1 MLELH
6 EDIMVAPTAVRRV
19 AYLLALAGALTVAA
33 CSRNTAGDPG
43 DSAPDPALII
53 FTNESLLQA
62 DVFAVVRGAQTRRL
76 GTVFSGQTDSLTL
89 SGDIVMRGNLSL
101 VARLLGGEL
110 VGSGTLG
117 LRPGDTVRVVLPL
130 ERRLLSVLP
139 N

>member
-1 MLELH
+1 
-6 EDIMVAPTAVRRV
+6 MVAPTAVRRL
-19 AYLLALAGALTVAA
+19 AYRLALAGALTVVA
-33 CSRNTAGDPG
+33 CGRNTAYGPA

-53 FTNESLLQA
+53 FTNESLLHA
-62 DVFAVVRGAQTRRL
+62 DLFAVVSGVQSRRL
-76 GTVFSGQTDSLTL
+76 GTVFPGQTESLTL
-89 SGDIVMRGNLSL
+89 PGDLTLRGNLSL